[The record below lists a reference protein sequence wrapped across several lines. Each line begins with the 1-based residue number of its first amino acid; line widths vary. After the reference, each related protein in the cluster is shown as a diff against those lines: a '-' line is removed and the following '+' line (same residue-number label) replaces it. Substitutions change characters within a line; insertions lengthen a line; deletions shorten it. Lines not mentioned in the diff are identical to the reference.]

1 MQLSRMAVPA
11 LLVVGA
17 LVLAIVLLFFIQP
30 ATDVA
35 DQAEK
40 PEPTPSKPALAARP
54 SSDFGDSPMR
64 PATPVALA
72 RSDDAGDAED
82 FDFADMDTEVMPW
95 EAPINAILES
105 PDDNDQVALR
115 LAGLVPTL
123 PPDGQVEAAQ
133 HMVNLLDDE
142 NYQTALQM
150 LVNPATP
157 VEVRE
162 VIYSDILNRPN
173 TVKLPA
179 LVAVVGTPGH
189 SLRDEALGTL
199 QIFVGED
206 LGNNPQAWSNAVQQ
220 FLRVEASEDEFDY
233 GMPEA
238 VAP

>member
-1 MQLSRMAVPA
+1 MQINRMALPA

-17 LVLAIVLLFFIQP
+17 LVLAIGLLFFIQP
-30 ATDVA
+30 VTDVA
-35 DQAEK
+35 VQAEK
-40 PEPTPSKPALAARP
+40 PEPTLNSPV
-54 SSDFGDSPMR
+54 SSVRSSPDFGGSPMR

-82 FDFADMDTEVMPW
+82 FADMDTDAMPW

-142 NYQTALQM
+142 NYQSALQM
-150 LVNPATP
+150 LVSPATP
-157 VEVRE
+157 GEVRE

-206 LGNNPQAWSNAVQQ
+206 LGNNPQAWSDAVQQ
-220 FLRVEASEDEFDY
+220 FLRVEASEEDFDNT
-233 GMPEA
+233 MPEA
-238 VAP
+238 AP